1 MEKQIFPPEIIHD
14 TTESLFAKRSV
25 HSKAI
30 YLIVIFAVVATI
42 AALPFIYVQVST
54 QARGIIRTPNENNPL
69 QMTVYGEI
77 REIRYFPTKPR
88 RNSISDFK

>member
-1 MEKQIFPPEIIHD
+1 MEKQIFPLEIIHD

-30 YLIVIFAVVATI
+30 YLIVVFAVVATI
-42 AALPFIYVQVST
+42 AALPFICVQVST
-54 QARGIIRTPNENNPL
+54 QARGIIHSPNENNPL

-77 REIRYFPTKPR
+77 KEIRMAENTEGGAIRLLF
-88 RNSISDFK
+88 